1 MAAKT
6 PSGQGPASA
15 RGRFGS
21 TGFASAPG
29 HHRKRHH
36 RTIAAALG
44 AALAACAIA
53 PASAQTAQRAEF
65 EQLFQ
70 ASLRNPSDAALAFRF
85 AEVASQ
91 IQDYEAAIGALERI
105 LFYNSTLGR
114 VRLELGILYF
124 RLGSYAQAKSY
135 LDTVLAEPNVPF
147 EVRAR
152 VQPYLTEIERRNS
165 RHGFQAFAQ
174 IGVRHQS
181 NANAGPDGGNVRI
194 FGFDGQISQNFARRP
209 DWNLFALGSARY
221 VYDFDN
227 QRGDTWETLVQGY
240 ATRQNRFTQLDLLL
254 GEISTG
260 PRLAILPDVLT
271 GWTFRPYVLANGFQL
286 GGNPYMRT
294 LGYGASVAAPTPFGG
309 IIEVG
314 AESRRRTF
322 SNSFTYPT
330 AYGQTGR
337 LDNAYATFV
346 YPLAPWARL
355 NLRAVLGSNSSLES
369 FNSFRQNG
377 FEAALSM
384 DFDPPIAAIQKR
396 WTVTPFVS
404 RYATRYSTPNFIIDP
419 LVRRNDVDWRAGVA
433 IDMPVHENFGFG
445 AQLVWSKTTSSL
457 ANYRTNNF
465 TIVMGPTARY

>member
-1 MAAKT
+1 MAAKIS
-6 PSGQGPASA
+6 PDCGPANVWG
-15 RGRFGS
+15 RGDQSGTRLGRWIQRQAV
-21 TGFASAPG
+21 T
-29 HHRKRHH
+29 
-36 RTIAAALG
+36 ALG
-44 AALAACAIA
+44 AAFLVLST
-53 PASAQTAQRAEF
+53 ASSQAQTAQRAEF

-135 LDTVLAEPNVPF
+135 LETVLAEPNVPF

-209 DWNLFALGSARY
+209 DWNLFALGGMRY

-240 ATRQNRFTQLDLLL
+240 ATRQNRFTQLDVLL
-254 GEISTG
+254 GEINTG

-271 GWTFRPYVLANGFQL
+271 GWTFRPYVIANGFQL

-330 AYGQTGR
+330 AFGQTGR

-346 YPLAPWARL
+346 YPVAPWARL
-355 NLRAVLGSNSSLES
+355 NLRAVLGRNASIESYNS
-369 FNSFRQNG
+369 FNQNG
-377 FEAALSM
+377 FEASLSM
-384 DFDPPIAAIQKR
+384 DFEPPFAAIQKR

-404 RYATRYSTPNFIIDP
+404 RYATRYTTPNIIIDP
-419 LVRRNDVDWRAGVA
+419 FVRRNDIDWRAGVA
-433 IDMPVHENFGFG
+433 FDMPVHENFGFG